1 MMKRFVSLFVVI
13 LLIASLAGMSVSRVS
28 AEEDTIAQMIGYYQ
42 FHGSAAH
49 TDIARLTEKL
59 AETDAEKAQAWN
71 KIMAYWEYVND
82 GMEICTDVLPD
93 GLPTDDTLC
102 ITVLGYALNADG
114 TMKEELIGRLQVA
127 IDSAEKYPNA
137 YVACTGGGTASG
149 NPFATE
155 ADQMAAWLQEH
166 GLDSDRIIV
175 ENQSKS
181 TVQNAELTYRLLRKN
196 YPQIT
201 SLAIVTSDYHI
212 PRGCLLYNAQLI
224 LSAYEAEDLPLNV
237 VGNAGYRAGHNGYEA
252 VSLQASGIAQI
263 AGITPSHRKPV
274 LSELTQITV
283 QGKTEYLCGEVPDL
297 QVTAYYNSDFSRT
310 VTNLAVITGYDPDQ
324 AGTQTLTATY
334 EENGNLCTAEIT
346 VTVRDN
352 TRIWVIPLAVGITV
366 LIVAGAAV
374 VLFLKRKNA
383 TGRMDKP
390 PVA

>member
-1 MMKRFVSLFVVI
+1 MMKRLVSLFVVI
-13 LLIASLAGMSVSRVS
+13 LLIAISVSQVS
-28 AEEDTIAQMIGYYQ
+28 AEEDAIAQMIAYYQ
-42 FHGSAAH
+42 FYGSAAH
-49 TDIARLTEKL
+49 TDIARLTEQL
-59 AETDAEKAQAWN
+59 AETDAEKAQAWGD
-71 KIMAYWEYVND
+71 IMAYWEYVND

-93 GLPTDDTLC
+93 GLPDDDTLC
-102 ITVLGYALNADG
+102 ITVLGYALNTDG

-127 IDSAEKYPNA
+127 MDSAEKYPNA

-181 TVQNAELTYRLLRKN
+181 TVQNAELTYKLLRKH

-201 SLAIVTSDYHI
+201 SLAIITSDYHV

-224 LSAYEAEDLPLNV
+224 LSAYEAEDHPLNI

-263 AGITPSHRKPV
+263 AGITLSRTKPV
-274 LSELTQITV
+274 LSELTRITV
-283 QGKTEYLCGEVPDL
+283 QGKTEYVCGEAPNL
-297 QVTAYYNSDFSRT
+297 QVTACYNNEYSRD
-310 VTNLAVITGYDPDQ
+310 VTNAAVISGYDPDQ
-324 AGTQTLTATY
+324 TGTQTLTAAY
-334 EENGNLCTAEIT
+334 EENGKQCTAEIT
-346 VTVRDN
+346 VTVSDN
-352 TRIWVIPLAVGITV
+352 TLTWVIPLAVGIMV
-366 LIVAGAAV
+366 FIVAGVTVAV
-374 VLFLKRKNA
+374 FLKRKTA
-383 TGRMDKP
+383 KEQTDGP